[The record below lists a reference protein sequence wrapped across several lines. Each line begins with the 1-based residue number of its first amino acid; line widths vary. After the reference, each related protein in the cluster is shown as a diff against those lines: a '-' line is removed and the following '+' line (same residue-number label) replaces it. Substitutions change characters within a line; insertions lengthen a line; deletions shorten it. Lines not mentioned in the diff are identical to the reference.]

1 MRRSRRLVNQVAIG
15 LATATLF
22 VVLARMF
29 LSFRENQRLA
39 AAAERA
45 SRAKSDFLANMSH
58 ELRTPLTAIIGF
70 SEMMLDRTV
79 EMGDRERS
87 EFASRIHS
95 SGQHLQQLIND
106 LLDLSKVEAGM
117 MEFRPEAVDLRTV
130 VEEVEGTMRVLADN
144 NQVEL
149 KSFIDSR
156 VREVITDRAK
166 LKQVFYN
173 YLSNGIKFTPPGG
186 RVALFVEQ
194 ESDDRFSITVEDTG
208 IGIREE
214 DQQLLFKEF
223 HQLEMKSAAETQG
236 TGLGLALVK
245 RIVEAQGGSVG
256 VRSVPGKGSVFF
268 AIFSSV
274 ATGALEPAAVA
285 EVSHH
290 PNE

>member
-1 MRRSRRLVNQVAIG
+1 MVRL
-15 LATATLF
+15 
-22 VVLARMF
+22 F
-29 LSFRENQRLA
+29 LSFRENLHLA
-39 AAAERA
+39 AEAERA

-79 EMGDRERS
+79 EMDDRERS

-117 MEFRPEAVDLRTV
+117 MEFRPEKVDLRALI
-130 VEEVEGTMRVLADN
+130 EEVEGTMRVLADN

-149 KSFIDSR
+149 RSLIDAR
-156 VREVITDRAK
+156 LQEVETDRAK
-166 LKQVFYN
+166 LKQVIYN
-173 YLSNGIKFTPPGG
+173 YLSNAIKFTPPGG

-194 ESDDRFSITVEDTG
+194 ERDRRFSLTVEDTG
-208 IGIREE
+208 IGIKKE

-223 HQLEMKSAAETQG
+223 HQFEIKNGRDLQG

-256 VRSVPGKGSVFF
+256 VRSFPGKGSVFY
-268 AIFSSV
+268 AILPRNGSS
-274 ATGALEPAAVA
+274 AALEPAPVA

-290 PNE
+290 AD